1 MEPHRLTGS
10 RLAAR
15 SLVTCGASRPMG
27 NSSRITTHSSLP
39 GTQRPGLGRPED
51 PDPNELQPHRTAD
64 RTLPDVHEQDLARG
78 EDEFPGDLAATG
90 QDEHTCFRDDHD
102 RYQPGDEP
110 PDRCGPPQGH
120 CRHSTQTRP
129 RHCLSGPRP
138 ECLHGQARTRIH
150 NRFPFAGTRPKNFTN
165 EIRSRACYSAFPS
178 PRKAHRLGLVSLP
191 LTPTPGFAV
200 ENSDQIPRYLRTL
213 TMITSNAS
221 PLRSQSRMMFL
232 CDQIQFTTFRPKFQ
246 A

>member
-39 GTQRPGLGRPED
+39 GTQRPGLGRPEV

-64 RTLPDVHEQDLARG
+64 RTLPDAHEQDLARG

-120 CRHSTQTRP
+120 CSHSTQTHP
-129 RHCLSGPRP
+129 RHSLSGPQP

-150 NRFPFAGTRPKNFTN
+150 NRIPFRRNTTKEIHERDPEQGVLQCFPVATET
-165 EIRSRACYSAFPS
+165 
-178 PRKAHRLGLVSLP
+178 
-191 LTPTPGFAV
+191 
-200 ENSDQIPRYLRTL
+200 
-213 TMITSNAS
+213 AS
-221 PLRSQSRMMFL
+221 PGVGVTPIETNPRFCGR
-232 CDQIQFTTFRPKFQ
+232 KF
-246 A
+246 